1 MDEAKL
7 ENRLTSLE
15 SAQQYM
21 TEQIIDMQDM
31 QTEIRGLALS
41 VNDLAGSV
49 KRLVEDMCKANQRLD
64 RIESRP
70 GKWLDQII
78 GLVLAA
84 VIGGVIGYVINH
96 LC

>member
-7 ENRLTSLE
+7 ENRLTTLE
-15 SAQQYM
+15 SSQQYM
-21 TEQIIDMQDM
+21 AEQIVDMQDM

-64 RIESRP
+64 RIEARP

-78 GLVLAA
+78 GIILAA
-84 VIGGVIGYVINH
+84 IVGGLIGYLINM
-96 LC
+96 L